1 MVIIEADICG
11 PIHIASFRSKAA
23 AFYFLKS
30 ISSFSDIEEM
40 ISMPTRTKFK
50 VRVLYG
56 HFESN
61 WNGARKSSKDFKE
74 NDKEFLFFAKRDE
87 IRDSLGKT
95 GFWGC
100 SSSNEIEA
108 EMQKRLDYFTRS
120 LGSKVIDI
128 EMFENR
134 LDRIYLITVE

>member
-11 PIHIASFRSKAA
+11 PIHIASFQSKAA

-50 VRVLYG
+50 VRVPYS

-74 NDKEFLFFAKRDE
+74 NDKEFLFFTKRDD
-87 IRDSLGKT
+87 IRDSLIKP
-95 GFWGC
+95 GFLAFP
-100 SSSNEIEA
+100 SSNEIEA
-108 EMQKRLDYFTRS
+108 ETQKRLDYFIHS
-120 LGSKVIDI
+120 LGNKVIDI
-128 EMFENR
+128 EMFENI